1 MLVMSQERQLVEIAE
16 SCVDT
21 KARRLYLIGS
31 VDDAMSKRF
40 IVGLIHLDLTDGP
53 ITVVINS
60 EGGEEY
66 AGYAMYDA
74 ITMTKNPVIMEGY
87 GQVSSIA
94 AAIFQAG
101 DMRRLSPNANFMIHS
116 GSLSPGDD
124 VPQHVIIEMGEQVRK
139 DNARYYEILAHS
151 SNLTIEEIEEACKSD
166 TWYDAEEALAVG
178 FCDEIMVPLKI
189 KPKKKKRRKKS

>member
-1 MLVMSQERQLVEIAE
+1 MSLEKQILEI
-16 SCVDT
+16 SDSGVDA
-21 KARRLYLIGS
+21 KARKLYVVGA

-40 IVGLIHLDLTDGP
+40 IIGLNQLDQSDGP

-74 ITMTKNPVIMEGY
+74 VTMAKNTVIMEGF

-101 DMRRLSPNANFMIHS
+101 DIRRLSPNANFMIHS

-139 DNARYYEILAHS
+139 DNARYYDILAHS
-151 SNLTIEEIEEACKSD
+151 SNISIEEIEEACKSD
-166 TWYDAEEALAVG
+166 TWYDAEEALDAG
-178 FCDEIMVPLKI
+178 FCDEIMTPVKI
-189 KPKKKKRRKKS
+189 KTKKKKRKKKS